1 MPVELELIFLP
12 HPKQK
17 ESVPGR
23 AQVWRGLGVWLCS
36 LVS

>member
-1 MPVELELIFLP
+1 MPVEPELIFLP

-17 ESVPGR
+17 IVPGR
-23 AQVWRGLGVWLCS
+23 AQVWPGLGVWLCS

>member
-12 HPKQK
+12 HPKQTI
-17 ESVPGR
+17 VPGR
-23 AQVWRGLGVWLCS
+23 AQVWRGLEVWLCS